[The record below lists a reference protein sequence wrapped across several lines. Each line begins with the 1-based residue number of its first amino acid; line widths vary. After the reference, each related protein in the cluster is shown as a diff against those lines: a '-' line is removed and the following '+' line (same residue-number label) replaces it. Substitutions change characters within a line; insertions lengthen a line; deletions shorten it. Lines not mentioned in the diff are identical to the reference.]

1 MSPLLRRLEALE
13 TAHSTVPAVHIV
25 PLEMHKPSPARPPI
39 LRAVL
44 AEGQMQ
50 QNDDEAEDA
59 FKARVRV
66 AARQAPCQAVVVLDA
81 GDADL

>member
-13 TAHSTVPAVHIV
+13 AAHSTVPAVRV
-25 PLEMHKPSPARPPI
+25 VLLEMHKPSPLRPAI

-44 AEGQMQ
+44 AEGPMQ
-50 QNDDEAEDA
+50 QNDDETEDA

-66 AARQAPCQAVVVLDA
+66 AARQAPGQAVVMLDA
-81 GDADL
+81 GDAEL